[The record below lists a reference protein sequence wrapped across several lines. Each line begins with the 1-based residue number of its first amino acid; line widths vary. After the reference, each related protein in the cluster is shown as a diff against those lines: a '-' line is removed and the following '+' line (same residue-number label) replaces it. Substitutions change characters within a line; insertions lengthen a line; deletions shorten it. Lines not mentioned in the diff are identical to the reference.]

1 MTGSGFQAFLPVI
14 PVFII
19 IILLF
24 ISAGISWWSYNYL
37 SQIKPVKKYGLIGLR
52 SVSLFLLLTLLL
64 NPLFIEESTWEEKP
78 VVLVYLDNS
87 ESTGVERGSY
97 KGLTDYR
104 RITGEFDFENRDGIE
119 FMFYQFDGDVVSSG
133 SANPEVSGSSTNL
146 DKVFKHQL
154 EQAPDAVAAIVFSD
168 GIITQGQEP
177 YFSAQNSTIPFYT
190 VPVGDTSAAKD
201 IAVSDLE
208 SLKNAYT
215 NSTFRVNSIIQQEG
229 YSDKT
234 ITVELLEDDAVI
246 DTRRVSF
253 TDTLSSH
260 EIDFELIH
268 EEAGIRNYQ
277 IRVPSFDDEL
287 MEENNSVFFSV
298 NVEDVKTEIWHL
310 AYEIHPDVGAV
321 RDIIARDQ
329 SFDVSAYTWIRSGKF
344 LEGDP
349 ESSESKPDLLVI
361 HGLPEDE
368 RSIDWLLEKM
378 DLHSS
383 IFIVTPG
390 SYRKLNKMQ
399 GMFFEISNPQSF
411 IGVSPELKDNEFHPV
426 FDIDGIQALRLPP
439 LQTRLGKYEISPVQQ
454 VLGMVLFQ
462 NERTDIPYLLT
473 EETGNTRKLFL
484 NVFNWYKYSQSNNSD
499 IRNFTDRFFT
509 NIVSWTSAPPG
520 QSNLQISTL
529 RSSYNENEEITIRA
543 ALQNES
549 GQPETNGLIEVK
561 IEDTESA
568 DVSNSFTMQ
577 HQENGNYRV
586 SAGTLP
592 AGKYQYTATARIG
605 DRVIEDKSGA
615 FSVSSS
621 TRELLNTKR
630 NDQRLRQLANI
641 TGGKFLSESSPAKAF
656 FSDMNEKNFMQTVE
670 KTSRDLF
677 YLHQFYYWFFV
688 VMITLSAEWI
698 LRRTVSLP

>member
-14 PVFII
+14 PVSII

-146 DKVFKHQL
+146 DNVFKHQL

-190 VPVGDTSAAKD
+190 VPVGDTAAAKD

-215 NSTFRVNSIIQQEG
+215 NSTFRINSIIQQEG

-234 ITVELLEDDAVI
+234 VTVELLEDDAVI
-246 DTRRVSF
+246 DTRRVTF
-253 TDTLSSH
+253 TDALSSH

-298 NVEDVKTEIWHL
+298 NVEDGKTEIWHL

-349 ESSESKPDLLVI
+349 ESSESEPDLLVI

-399 GMFFEISNPQSF
+399 GRFFEISNPQSF
-411 IGVSPELKDNEFHPV
+411 IGVRPELKDNEFHPV
-426 FDIDGIQALRLPP
+426 FDIDGVQALRLPP
-439 LQTRLGKYEISPVQQ
+439 LQTRFGNYEISPVQQ

-561 IEDTESA
+561 IEGTESA
-568 DVSNSFTMQ
+568 DVGNSFTMQ

-605 DRVIEDKSGA
+605 DRVIEDKTGA

-641 TGGKFLSESSPAKAF
+641 TGGKFLPESSSAEAF

>member
-14 PVFII
+14 PVSII
-19 IILLF
+19 ILLLF
-24 ISAGISWWSYNYL
+24 ISAGISWWSYTYL
-37 SQIKPVKKYGLIGLR
+37 SQVKPVKKYGLIGLR
-52 SVSLFLLLTLLL
+52 SASLFILLMLLL

-87 ESTGVERGSY
+87 ESTGIERGSY
-97 KGLTDYR
+97 SGLTDYR
-104 RITGEFDFENRDGIE
+104 RITGEFDFENRDGLKL
-119 FMFYQFDGDVVSSG
+119 MFYHFNGDVVNSG
-133 SANPEVSGSSTNL
+133 SANTEASGSSTNL

-168 GIITQGQEP
+168 GLITQGQEP

-190 VPVGDTSAAKD
+190 VPVGDTATAKD
-201 IAVSDLE
+201 IALSDLE

-215 NSTFRVNSIIQQEG
+215 NSTFKINSIIQQEG
-229 YSDKT
+229 YRDKN
-234 ITVELLEDDAVI
+234 ITVELLEDGVVI

-253 TDTLSSH
+253 TDTISSH
-260 EIDFELIH
+260 EIDFDLFY
-268 EEAGIRNYQ
+268 EEAGIRNYE
-277 IRVPSFDDEL
+277 IRVPPFEDEL
-287 MEENNSVFFSV
+287 MEKNNSVFFSV
-298 NVEDVKTEIWHL
+298 TVEDGKTEIWHL

-329 SFDVSAYTWIRSGKF
+329 SFDISAYTWISSGKF

-349 ESSESKPDLLVI
+349 GNSESEPDLLVI
-361 HGLPEDE
+361 HGLPDDE

-378 DLHSS
+378 EQYSS

-390 SYRKLNKMQ
+390 SYDKLNQMQ
-399 GMFFEISNPQSF
+399 GMLFDISNPQSF
-411 IGVSPELKDNEFHPV
+411 IAVSPELKDSEFHPV

-439 LQTRLGKYEISPVQQ
+439 LQTLFGNYEISPVQQ

-462 NERTDIPYLLT
+462 NQQTDIPYLLT
-473 EETGNTRKLFL
+473 EETGNTRKLLL
-484 NVFNWYKYSQSNNSD
+484 NVFDWYKYSQSNNSD
-499 IRNFTDRFFT
+499 IKNFTDRFFT

-568 DVSNSFTMQ
+568 DVSNTFTMQ
-577 HQENGNYRV
+577 HQQNGNYRV
-586 SAGTLP
+586 NAGTLP
-592 AGKYQYTATARIG
+592 SGRYQYTATARIG
-605 DRVIEDKSGA
+605 ERVIEDKSGA

-641 TGGKFLSESSPAKAF
+641 TGGKFLSESPFSDGF
-656 FSDMNEKNFMQTVE
+656 FSDINDKNLIQTVE